1 MSLFASRSLFQ
12 SPRFLTPNTED
23 VNTFGDVD
31 SDYAHLD
38 RFQTAQQ
45 MKQEAADDD
54 VGFFED
60 VATGVAS
67 GVEGFGR
74 SLVGLADMLL
84 FDALPDEWAERTFE
98 RPQGMVGGLV
108 EGITQFGLGLI
119 PGLGV
124 GAKIAKGAKALGAGS
139 KLASTAKGASAA
151 VTADFISF
159 DEHEARLSDFLV
171 GHDAT
176 RNAITEYLQSNEEDS
191 AFEGRMKNVLEGGA
205 LGAVGAVLIKSV
217 KALKKGK
224 QLDGSPEAMA
234 AKEAADR
241 ELQHTLVDAGLA
253 TEEGLKLADEVEALV
268 PESLLR
274 VQADMQMS
282 RLDYAGSP
290 NTKADPTSILPRYPE
305 CK

>member
-1 MSLFASRSLFQ
+1 MSLFATRSLFQ
-12 SPRFLTPNTED
+12 SPRFLAPNSQD
-23 VNTFGDVD
+23 VTTFGEVD
-31 SDYAHLD
+31 EDYAHLD

-45 MKQEAADDD
+45 MKREAPDD

-60 VATGVAS
+60 VGTGLLA

-74 SLVGLADMLL
+74 SLIGFADMVL
-84 FDALPDEWAERTFE
+84 FDALPEEWEERSFD

-108 EGITQFGLGLI
+108 EGITQFGLGLV

-124 GAKIAKGAKALGAGS
+124 AGLAAKGAKAFGAGS
-139 KLASTAKGASAA
+139 KLVSGVKTVSAGA
-151 VTADFISF
+151 TADFIAF

-191 AFEGRMKNVLEGGA
+191 AFEGRMKNVIEGGA
-205 LGAVGAVLIKSV
+205 LGAVGGVLIKSV

-224 QLDGSPEAMA
+224 QLDGTPASIA
-234 AKEAADR
+234 AKEAADK
-241 ELQHTLVDAGLA
+241 ELKHALVDTGLA
-253 TEEGLKLADEVEALV
+253 TEEGLKLSDEVDALL

-274 VQADMQMS
+274 AQSEMQMG
-282 RLDYAGSP
+282 RLNYVGSP
-290 NTKADPTSILPRYPE
+290 NTKSDPTSILPKYPE

>member
-12 SPRFLTPNTED
+12 SPRFLAPNSQD
-23 VNTFGDVD
+23 VTTFGEVD
-31 SDYAHLD
+31 EDYAHLD

-45 MKQEAADDD
+45 MKREAPDD
-54 VGFFED
+54 VGFLED
-60 VATGVAS
+60 VGTGLLA

-74 SLVGLADMLL
+74 SLIGFADMVL
-84 FDALPDEWAERTFE
+84 FDALPEEWEERSFD

-124 GAKIAKGAKALGAGS
+124 AGLAAKGAKAFGAGS
-139 KLASTAKGASAA
+139 KLVSGVKTVSAGA
-151 VTADFISF
+151 TADFIAF

-191 AFEGRMKNVLEGGA
+191 AFEGRMKNVIEGGA
-205 LGAVGAVLIKSV
+205 LGAIGGVLIKSV

-224 QLDGSPEAMA
+224 QLDGTPASIA
-234 AKEAADR
+234 AKEAADK
-241 ELQHTLVDAGLA
+241 ELKHALVDTGLA
-253 TEEGLKLADEVEALV
+253 TEDGLRLVQETDELLPEATM
-268 PESLLR
+268 R
-274 VQADMQMS
+274 VQTQMSVS
-282 RLDYAGSP
+282 RLDYQGSP
-290 NTKADPTSILPRYPE
+290 NTKTDPTSITPKYPE

>member
-1 MSLFASRSLFQ
+1 MSLFASQALLKS
-12 SPRFLTPNTED
+12 SRFLAPNSQD
-23 VNTFGDVD
+23 VTTFGEVD
-31 SDYAHLD
+31 EDYAHLD

-45 MKQEAADDD
+45 MKREAPDD
-54 VGFFED
+54 VGVFED
-60 VATGVAS
+60 VGTGLLA

-74 SLVGLADMLL
+74 SLIGFADMVL
-84 FDALPDEWAERTFE
+84 FDALPEEWEERSFD

-108 EGITQFGLGLI
+108 EGITQFGLGLV

-124 GAKIAKGAKALGAGS
+124 AGLAAKGAKAFGAGS
-139 KLASTAKGASAA
+139 KLVSGVKTVSAGA
-151 VTADFISF
+151 TADFIAF

-205 LGAVGAVLIKSV
+205 LGAVGGVLIKSV

-224 QLDGSPEAMA
+224 QLDGSPETIA

-241 ELQHTLVDAGLA
+241 ELKHALVDTGLA
-253 TEEGLKLADEVEALV
+253 TEEGLKLSDEVDALL

-274 VQADMQMS
+274 AQSEMQMG
-282 RLDYAGSP
+282 RLNYVGSP
-290 NTKADPTSILPRYPE
+290 NTKSDPTSILPKYPE

>member
-12 SPRFLTPNTED
+12 SPRFLAPNSQD
-23 VNTFGDVD
+23 VTTFGEVD
-31 SDYAHLD
+31 EDYAHLD

-45 MKQEAADDD
+45 MKREAPDD

-60 VATGVAS
+60 VGTGLVS

-74 SLVGLADMLL
+74 SLIGFADMVL
-84 FDALPDEWAERTFE
+84 FDALPEEWEERTFD

-119 PGLGV
+119 PGV
-124 GAKIAKGAKALGAGS
+124 GIAGKVAQGAKALGAGT
-139 KLASTAKGASAA
+139 KLVSGIKTITAGA
-151 VTADFISF
+151 TADFIAF

-176 RNAITEYLQSNEEDS
+176 RNSITEYLQSNEEDS
-191 AFEGRMKNVLEGGA
+191 AFEGRMKNVIEGGA
-205 LGAVGAVLIKSV
+205 LGAVGGVLIKSV

-224 QLDGSPEAMA
+224 QLDGSPESIA

-241 ELQHTLVDAGLA
+241 ELVDTLVDNGMA
-253 TEEGLKLADEVEALV
+253 TREGLELVEKAKKLV
-268 PESLLR
+268 PESQLR
-274 VQADMQMS
+274 VQAQMAS
-282 RLDYAGSP
+282 TRLEYGRSLE
-290 NTKADPTSILPRYPE
+290 TKADPTSITPKYPK

>member
-1 MSLFASRSLFQ
+1 MSLFASQALLKS
-12 SPRFLTPNTED
+12 SRFLAPNSQD
-23 VNTFGDVD
+23 VTTFGEVD
-31 SDYAHLD
+31 EDYAHLD

-45 MKQEAADDD
+45 MKREAPDD
-54 VGFFED
+54 VGFIED

-74 SLVGLADMLL
+74 SLIGFADMVL
-84 FDALPDEWAERTFE
+84 FDALPEEWEERTFD

-124 GAKIAKGAKALGAGS
+124 AGLAAKGAKAFGAGS
-139 KLASTAKGASAA
+139 KLVSGVKTITAGA
-151 VTADFISF
+151 TADFIAF

-176 RNAITEYLQSNEEDS
+176 RNSITEYLQSNEEDS

-205 LGAVGAVLIKSV
+205 LGAIGGVLIKSA

-224 QLDGSPEAMA
+224 QLDGSPETIA
-234 AKEAADR
+234 AKEAADK
-241 ELQHTLVDAGLA
+241 ELKHALVDTGLA
-253 TEEGLKLADEVEALV
+253 TEEGLKLADEVEELL

-274 VQADMQMS
+274 AQAEVQMG
-282 RLDYAGSP
+282 RLNYVGSP
-290 NTKADPTSILPRYPE
+290 NTKSDPTSILPKYPE

>member
-12 SPRFLTPNTED
+12 SPRFLAPNSLEAS
-23 VNTFGDVD
+23 TFEEVD
-31 SDYAHLD
+31 EDYAHLD

-45 MKQEAADDD
+45 MKRDAPDD

-60 VATGVAS
+60 VGTGLLA

-74 SLVGLADMLL
+74 SLIGFADMVL
-84 FDALPDEWAERTFE
+84 FDALPEEWEERSFD

-124 GAKIAKGAKALGAGS
+124 AGLAAKGAKAFGAGS
-139 KLASTAKGASAA
+139 KLVSGVKTITAGA
-151 VTADFISF
+151 TADFIAF

-191 AFEGRMKNVLEGGA
+191 AFEGRMKNVIEGGA
-205 LGAVGAVLIKSV
+205 LGAIGGVLIKSV

-224 QLDGSPEAMA
+224 QLDGSPETIA
-234 AKEAADR
+234 AKEAADK
-241 ELQHTLVDAGLA
+241 ELKHALVDTGLA
-253 TEEGLKLADEVEALV
+253 TEEGLKLSDEVDALLPEAL
-268 PESLLR
+268 LR
-274 VQADMQMS
+274 AQADAQMG
-282 RLDYAGSP
+282 RLNYVGSP
-290 NTKADPTSILPRYPE
+290 NTKSDPTSILPKYPE

>member
-1 MSLFASRSLFQ
+1 MSLFASQALLKS
-12 SPRFLTPNTED
+12 SRFLAPNSQD
-23 VNTFGDVD
+23 VTTFGEVD
-31 SDYAHLD
+31 EDYAHLD

-45 MKQEAADDD
+45 MKREAPDD
-54 VGFFED
+54 VGVFED
-60 VATGVAS
+60 VGTGLLA

-74 SLVGLADMLL
+74 SLIGFADMVL
-84 FDALPDEWAERTFE
+84 FDALPEEWEERSFD

-124 GAKIAKGAKALGAGS
+124 AGLAAKGAKAFGAGS
-139 KLASTAKGASAA
+139 KLVSGVKTVSAGA
-151 VTADFISF
+151 TADFIAF

-205 LGAVGAVLIKSV
+205 LGAVGGVLIKSV

-224 QLDGSPEAMA
+224 QLDGSPETIA

-241 ELQHTLVDAGLA
+241 ELKHALVDTGLA
-253 TEEGLKLADEVEALV
+253 TEEGLKLSDEVDALL

-274 VQADMQMS
+274 AQSEMQMG
-282 RLDYAGSP
+282 RLNYVGSP
-290 NTKADPTSILPRYPE
+290 NTKSDPTSILPKYPE

>member
-1 MSLFASRSLFQ
+1 MSLFASRSFFQ
-12 SPRFLTPNTED
+12 NSRFLTPNSQEAT
-23 VNTFGDVD
+23 TFAEVD
-31 SDYAHLD
+31 EDYAHLD
-38 RFQTAQQ
+38 RFQAARQ
-45 MKQEAADDD
+45 MEQEAPDD

-60 VATGVAS
+60 IGTGLLA

-74 SLVGLADMLL
+74 SLIGFADMVL
-84 FDALPDEWAERTFE
+84 FDALPEEWEERSFE

-124 GAKIAKGAKALGAGS
+124 AGLAAKGAKAFGAGS
-139 KLASTAKGASAA
+139 KLVSGVKTVSAGA
-151 VTADFISF
+151 TADFISF

-176 RNAITEYLQSNEEDS
+176 RNAVTEYLQSDEEDS

-205 LGAVGAVLIKSV
+205 LGAIGGVLIKSV

-224 QLDGSPEAMA
+224 QLDGTPASIA
-234 AKEAADR
+234 AKEAADK
-241 ELQHTLVDAGLA
+241 ELQNALVDTGIV
-253 TEEGLKLADEVEALV
+253 TEEGLKLVKETEELL
-268 PESLLR
+268 PEISLR
-274 VQADMQMS
+274 VQTQMEVTG
-282 RLDYAGSP
+282 LDYKGSP
-290 NTKADPTSILPRYPE
+290 NTKSDPTSITPKYPE

>member
-1 MSLFASRSLFQ
+1 MSLFATRSLFQ
-12 SPRFLTPNTED
+12 SPRFLAPNSQGVT
-23 VNTFGDVD
+23 TFEEVD
-31 SDYAHLD
+31 EDYAHLD

-45 MKQEAADDD
+45 MKRDAPDD
-54 VGFFED
+54 VGFIED

-74 SLVGLADMLL
+74 SLVGFADMVL
-84 FDALPDEWAERTFE
+84 FDALPDEWSERTFD

-124 GAKIAKGAKALGAGS
+124 AGIAAKGAKAFGAGS
-139 KLASTAKGASAA
+139 KLVSGVKTITAGA
-151 VTADFISF
+151 TADFIAF

-176 RNAITEYLQSNEEDS
+176 RNSITEYLQSNEEDS

-205 LGAVGAVLIKSV
+205 LGAIGGVLIKSAKV
-217 KALKKGK
+217 LKKGK
-224 QLDGSPEAMA
+224 QLDGSPETIA
-234 AKEAADR
+234 AKEAADK
-241 ELQHTLVDAGLA
+241 ELKHALVDTGLA
-253 TEEGLKLADEVEALV
+253 TEEGLKLADEVEELL

-274 VQADMQMS
+274 AQAELQVG
-282 RLDYAGSP
+282 RLNYVGSP
-290 NTKADPTSILPRYPE
+290 NTKSDPTSILPKYPE

>member
-1 MSLFASRSLFQ
+1 MSLFATRSLFQ
-12 SPRFLTPNTED
+12 SPRFLAPNSQD
-23 VNTFGDVD
+23 VTTFGEVD
-31 SDYAHLD
+31 EDYAHLD

-45 MKQEAADDD
+45 MKRDAPDD
-54 VGFFED
+54 VGFIED
-60 VATGVAS
+60 VGTGLLA

-74 SLVGLADMLL
+74 SLIGFADMVL
-84 FDALPDEWAERTFE
+84 FDALPEEWEERSFD

-124 GAKIAKGAKALGAGS
+124 AGLAAKGAKAFGAGS
-139 KLASTAKGASAA
+139 KLVSGVKTITAGA
-151 VTADFISF
+151 TADFISF

-176 RNAITEYLQSNEEDS
+176 RNSITEYLQSNEEDS

-205 LGAVGAVLIKSV
+205 LGAIGGVLIKSA

-224 QLDGSPEAMA
+224 QLDGSPESIA
-234 AKEAADR
+234 AKEAADK
-241 ELQHTLVDAGLA
+241 ELKNTLVDTGLA
-253 TEEGLKLADEVEALV
+253 TEEGLKLSDEVDALL

-274 VQADMQMS
+274 AQAEMQMG
-282 RLDYAGSP
+282 RLNYVGSP
-290 NTKADPTSILPRYPE
+290 NTKSDPTSILPKYPE

>member
-1 MSLFASRSLFQ
+1 MSLFASQALLKS
-12 SPRFLTPNTED
+12 SRFLAPNSQD
-23 VNTFGDVD
+23 VTTFGEVD
-31 SDYAHLD
+31 EDYAHLD

-45 MKQEAADDD
+45 MKREAPDD
-54 VGFFED
+54 VGFIED

-74 SLVGLADMLL
+74 SLVGFADMVL
-84 FDALPDEWAERTFE
+84 FDALPDEWSERTFD

-124 GAKIAKGAKALGAGS
+124 AGLAAKGAKAFGAGS
-139 KLASTAKGASAA
+139 KLVSGVKTITAGA
-151 VTADFISF
+151 TADFISF

-176 RNAITEYLQSNEEDS
+176 RNSITEYLQSNEEDS

-205 LGAVGAVLIKSV
+205 LGAIGGVLIKSA

-224 QLDGSPEAMA
+224 QLDGSPETIA
-234 AKEAADR
+234 AKEAADK
-241 ELQHTLVDAGLA
+241 ELKHALVDTGLA
-253 TEEGLKLADEVEALV
+253 TEEGLKLADEVEELL

-274 VQADMQMS
+274 AQAEVQVG
-282 RLDYAGSP
+282 RLNYVGSP
-290 NTKADPTSILPRYPE
+290 NTKSDPTSILPKYPE

>member
-1 MSLFASRSLFQ
+1 MSLFASQALLKS
-12 SPRFLTPNTED
+12 SRFLAPNSQD
-23 VNTFGDVD
+23 VTTFGEVD
-31 SDYAHLD
+31 EDYAHLD

-45 MKQEAADDD
+45 MKREAPDD
-54 VGFFED
+54 VGFIED

-74 SLVGLADMLL
+74 SLIGFADMVL
-84 FDALPDEWAERTFE
+84 FDALPDEWSERTFD

-124 GAKIAKGAKALGAGS
+124 AGLAAKGAKAFGAGS
-139 KLASTAKGASAA
+139 KLVSGVKTITAGA
-151 VTADFISF
+151 TADFIAF

-176 RNAITEYLQSNEEDS
+176 RNSITEYLQSNEEDS

-205 LGAVGAVLIKSV
+205 LGAIGGVLIKSA

-224 QLDGSPEAMA
+224 QLDGSPETIA
-234 AKEAADR
+234 AKEAADK
-241 ELQHTLVDAGLA
+241 ELKHALVDTGLA
-253 TEEGLKLADEVEALV
+253 TEEGLKLADEVEELL

-274 VQADMQMS
+274 AQAEVQMG
-282 RLDYAGSP
+282 RLNYVGSP
-290 NTKADPTSILPRYPE
+290 NTKSDPTSILPKYPE

>member
-1 MSLFASRSLFQ
+1 MSLFASQALLKS
-12 SPRFLTPNTED
+12 SRFLAPNSQD
-23 VNTFGDVD
+23 VTTFGEVD
-31 SDYAHLD
+31 EDYAHLD

-45 MKQEAADDD
+45 MKRDAPDD
-54 VGFFED
+54 VGFLED
-60 VATGVAS
+60 VGTGLLA

-74 SLVGLADMLL
+74 SLIGFADMVL
-84 FDALPDEWAERTFE
+84 FDALPEEWEERSFD

-124 GAKIAKGAKALGAGS
+124 AGLAAKGAKAFGAGS
-139 KLASTAKGASAA
+139 KLVSGVKTITAGA
-151 VTADFISF
+151 TADFIAF

-176 RNAITEYLQSNEEDS
+176 RNSITEYLQSNEEDS

-205 LGAVGAVLIKSV
+205 LGAIGGVLIKSA

-224 QLDGSPEAMA
+224 QLDGSPETIA
-234 AKEAADR
+234 AKEAADK
-241 ELQHTLVDAGLA
+241 ELKNTLVDTGLA
-253 TEEGLKLADEVEALV
+253 TEEGLKLSDEVDALL

-274 VQADMQMS
+274 AQAEMQMG
-282 RLDYAGSP
+282 RLNYVGSP
-290 NTKADPTSILPRYPE
+290 NTKSDPTSILPKYPE

>member
-1 MSLFASRSLFQ
+1 MSLFATRSLFQ
-12 SPRFLTPNTED
+12 SPRFLAPNSQD
-23 VNTFGDVD
+23 VTTFGEVD
-31 SDYAHLD
+31 EDYAHLD

-45 MKQEAADDD
+45 MKRDAPDD
-54 VGFFED
+54 VGFIED
-60 VATGVAS
+60 VGTGLLA

-74 SLVGLADMLL
+74 SLIGLADMVL
-84 FDALPDEWAERTFE
+84 FDAVPDEWSERSFD

-124 GAKIAKGAKALGAGS
+124 AGLAAKGAKAFGAGS
-139 KLASTAKGASAA
+139 KLVSGVKTITAGA
-151 VTADFISF
+151 TADFISF

-176 RNAITEYLQSNEEDS
+176 RNSITEYLQSNEEDS

-205 LGAVGAVLIKSV
+205 LGAIGGVLIKSA

-224 QLDGSPEAMA
+224 QLDGSPESIA
-234 AKEAADR
+234 AKEAADK
-241 ELQHTLVDAGLA
+241 ELKNTLVDTGLA
-253 TEEGLKLADEVEALV
+253 TEEGLKLSDEVDALL

-274 VQADMQMS
+274 AQAEMQMG
-282 RLDYAGSP
+282 RLNYVGSP
-290 NTKADPTSILPRYPE
+290 NTKSDPTSILPKYPE

>member
-1 MSLFASRSLFQ
+1 MSLFATRSLFQ
-12 SPRFLTPNTED
+12 SPRFLAPNSQD
-23 VNTFGDVD
+23 VTTFGEVD
-31 SDYAHLD
+31 EDYAHLD

-45 MKQEAADDD
+45 MKRDAPDD
-54 VGFFED
+54 VGFIED
-60 VATGVAS
+60 VGTGLLA

-74 SLVGLADMLL
+74 SLIGLADMVL
-84 FDALPDEWAERTFE
+84 FDAVPDEWSERSFD

-124 GAKIAKGAKALGAGS
+124 AGLAAKGAKAFGADS
-139 KLASTAKGASAA
+139 KLVSGVKTITAGA
-151 VTADFISF
+151 TADFISF

-176 RNAITEYLQSNEEDS
+176 RNSITEYLQSNEEDS

-205 LGAVGAVLIKSV
+205 LGAIGGVLIKSA

-224 QLDGSPEAMA
+224 QLDGSPESIA
-234 AKEAADR
+234 AKEAADK
-241 ELQHTLVDAGLA
+241 ELKNTLVDTGLA
-253 TEEGLKLADEVEALV
+253 TEEGLKLSDEVDALL

-274 VQADMQMS
+274 AQAEMQMG
-282 RLDYAGSP
+282 RLNYVGSP
-290 NTKADPTSILPRYPE
+290 NTKSDPTSILPKYPE

>member
-1 MSLFASRSLFQ
+1 MSLFATRSLFQ
-12 SPRFLTPNTED
+12 SPRFLAPNSQD
-23 VNTFGDVD
+23 VTTFGEVD
-31 SDYAHLD
+31 EDYAHLD

-45 MKQEAADDD
+45 MKREAPDD
-54 VGFFED
+54 VGFLED
-60 VATGVAS
+60 VGTGLLS

-74 SLVGLADMLL
+74 SLVGLADMVL
-84 FDALPDEWAERTFE
+84 FDAVPDEWSERSFD

-124 GAKIAKGAKALGAGS
+124 AGLASKGAKLAGAGS
-139 KLASTAKGASAA
+139 KLVSGVKTVSAGA
-151 VTADFISF
+151 TADFIAF

-176 RNAITEYLQSNEEDS
+176 RNSITEYLQSNEEDS

-205 LGAVGAVLIKSV
+205 LGAIGGVLIKSA

-224 QLDGSPEAMA
+224 QLDGSPESIA

-241 ELQHTLVDAGLA
+241 ELVDTLVDNGMA
-253 TEEGLKLADEVEALV
+253 TREGLELVEKAKKLV
-268 PESLLR
+268 PESQLR
-274 VQADMQMS
+274 VQAQMAS
-282 RLDYAGSP
+282 TRLEYGRSLE
-290 NTKADPTSILPRYPE
+290 TKADPTSITPKYPK

>member
-12 SPRFLTPNTED
+12 SPRFLAPNSQD
-23 VNTFGDVD
+23 VTTFGEVD
-31 SDYAHLD
+31 EDYAHLD

-45 MKQEAADDD
+45 MKREAPDD
-54 VGFFED
+54 VGVFED
-60 VATGVAS
+60 VGTGLLA

-74 SLVGLADMLL
+74 SLIGFADMVL
-84 FDALPDEWAERTFE
+84 FDALPEEWEERSFD

-108 EGITQFGLGLI
+108 EGITQFGLGLV

-124 GAKIAKGAKALGAGS
+124 AGLAAKGAKAFGAGS
-139 KLASTAKGASAA
+139 KLVSGVKTVSAGA
-151 VTADFISF
+151 TADFIAF

-176 RNAITEYLQSNEEDS
+176 RNSITEYLQSNEEDS
-191 AFEGRMKNVLEGGA
+191 AFEGRMKNVIEGGA
-205 LGAVGAVLIKSV
+205 LGAVGGVLIKSV

-224 QLDGSPEAMA
+224 QLDGSPESIA

-241 ELQHTLVDAGLA
+241 ELVDTLVDNGMA
-253 TEEGLKLADEVEALV
+253 TREGLELVEKAKKLV
-268 PESLLR
+268 PESQLR
-274 VQADMQMS
+274 VQAQMAS
-282 RLDYAGSP
+282 TRLEYGRSLE
-290 NTKADPTSILPRYPE
+290 TKADPTSILPKYPK

>member
-1 MSLFASRSLFQ
+1 MSLFASRSFFQ
-12 SPRFLTPNTED
+12 NSRFLTPNSQEAT
-23 VNTFGDVD
+23 TFAEVD
-31 SDYAHLD
+31 EDYAHLD
-38 RFQTAQQ
+38 RFQAARQ
-45 MKQEAADDD
+45 MEQEAPDD

-60 VATGVAS
+60 IGTGLLA

-74 SLVGLADMLL
+74 SLIGFADMVL
-84 FDALPDEWAERTFE
+84 FDALPEEWEERSFE

-124 GAKIAKGAKALGAGS
+124 AGLAAKGAKAFGAGS
-139 KLASTAKGASAA
+139 KLVSGVKTVSAGA
-151 VTADFISF
+151 TADFISF

-176 RNAITEYLQSNEEDS
+176 RNAVTEYLQSDEEDS

-205 LGAVGAVLIKSV
+205 LGAIGGVLIKSV

-224 QLDGSPEAMA
+224 QLDGTPASIA
-234 AKEAADR
+234 AKEAADK
-241 ELQHTLVDAGLA
+241 ELQNTLVDTGIV
-253 TEEGLKLADEVEALV
+253 TEEGLKLVKETEELL
-268 PESLLR
+268 PEISLR
-274 VQADMQMS
+274 VQTQMEVTG
-282 RLDYAGSP
+282 LDYKGSP
-290 NTKADPTSILPRYPE
+290 NTKSDPTSITPKYPE

>member
-1 MSLFASRSLFQ
+1 MSLFATRSLFQ
-12 SPRFLTPNTED
+12 SPRFLATNSQD
-23 VNTFGDVD
+23 VTTFGEVD
-31 SDYAHLD
+31 EDYAHLD

-45 MKQEAADDD
+45 MKRDAPDD
-54 VGFFED
+54 VGFLED
-60 VATGVAS
+60 VGTGLLA

-74 SLVGLADMLL
+74 SLIGFADMVL
-84 FDALPDEWAERTFE
+84 FDALPEEWEERSFD

-108 EGITQFGLGLI
+108 EGITQFSLGLI

-124 GAKIAKGAKALGAGS
+124 AGLASKGVKALGAGS
-139 KLASTAKGASAA
+139 KLVSGVKTVSAGA
-151 VTADFISF
+151 TADFISF

-205 LGAVGAVLIKSV
+205 LGAVGGVLIKSA

-224 QLDGSPEAMA
+224 QLDGSPESIA
-234 AKEAADR
+234 AKEAADK
-241 ELQHTLVDAGLA
+241 ELKNTLVDTGLA
-253 TEEGLKLADEVEALV
+253 TEEGLKLSDEVDALL

-274 VQADMQMS
+274 AQAEMQMG
-282 RLDYAGSP
+282 RLNYVGSP
-290 NTKADPTSILPRYPE
+290 NTKSDPTSILPKYPE

>member
-1 MSLFASRSLFQ
+1 MSLFASRSFFQ
-12 SPRFLTPNTED
+12 NSRFLTPNSQEAT
-23 VNTFGDVD
+23 TFAEVD
-31 SDYAHLD
+31 EDYAHLD
-38 RFQTAQQ
+38 RFQAARQ
-45 MKQEAADDD
+45 MEQEAPDD

-60 VATGVAS
+60 IGTGLLA

-74 SLVGLADMLL
+74 SLIGFADMVL
-84 FDALPDEWAERTFE
+84 FDALPEEWEERSFE

-124 GAKIAKGAKALGAGS
+124 AGLAAKGAKAFGAGS
-139 KLASTAKGASAA
+139 KLVSGVKTVSAGA
-151 VTADFISF
+151 TADFISF

-176 RNAITEYLQSNEEDS
+176 RNAITEYLQSDEEDS

-205 LGAVGAVLIKSV
+205 LGAIGGVLIKSV

-224 QLDGSPEAMA
+224 QLDGTPASIA
-234 AKEAADR
+234 AKEAADK
-241 ELQHTLVDAGLA
+241 ELQNALVDTGIV
-253 TEEGLKLADEVEALV
+253 TEEGLKLVKETEELL
-268 PESLLR
+268 PEISLR
-274 VQADMQMS
+274 VQTQMEVTG
-282 RLDYAGSP
+282 LDYKGSP
-290 NTKADPTSILPRYPE
+290 NTKSDPTSITPKYPE

>member
-1 MSLFASRSLFQ
+1 MSLFATRSLFQ
-12 SPRFLTPNTED
+12 SPRFLAPNSQD
-23 VNTFGDVD
+23 VTTFGEVD
-31 SDYAHLD
+31 EDYAHLD

-45 MKQEAADDD
+45 MKRDAPDD
-54 VGFFED
+54 VGFLED
-60 VATGVAS
+60 VGTGLLA

-74 SLVGLADMLL
+74 SLIGFADMVL
-84 FDALPDEWAERTFE
+84 FDALPEEWEERSFD

-124 GAKIAKGAKALGAGS
+124 AGLASKGAKAFGAGS
-139 KLASTAKGASAA
+139 KLVSGVKTITAGA
-151 VTADFISF
+151 TADFIAF

-205 LGAVGAVLIKSV
+205 LGAVGGVLIKSV

-224 QLDGSPEAMA
+224 QLDGSPETIA

-241 ELQHTLVDAGLA
+241 ELKHALVDTGLA
-253 TEEGLKLADEVEALV
+253 TEEGLKLSDEVDALL

-274 VQADMQMS
+274 AQSEMQMG
-282 RLDYAGSP
+282 RLNYVGSP
-290 NTKADPTSILPRYPE
+290 NTKSDPTSILPKYPE

>member
-1 MSLFASRSLFQ
+1 MSLFASQALLKS
-12 SPRFLTPNTED
+12 SRFLAPNSQD
-23 VNTFGDVD
+23 VTTFGEVD
-31 SDYAHLD
+31 EDYAHLD

-45 MKQEAADDD
+45 MKREAPDD
-54 VGFFED
+54 VGFIED

-74 SLVGLADMLL
+74 SLVGFADMVL
-84 FDALPDEWAERTFE
+84 FDALPDEWSERTFD

-124 GAKIAKGAKALGAGS
+124 AGLAAKGAKAFGAGS
-139 KLASTAKGASAA
+139 KLVSGVKTITAGA
-151 VTADFISF
+151 TADFIAF

-176 RNAITEYLQSNEEDS
+176 RNSITEYLQSNEEDS

-205 LGAVGAVLIKSV
+205 LGAIGGVLIKSA

-224 QLDGSPEAMA
+224 QLDGSPETIA
-234 AKEAADR
+234 AKEAADK
-241 ELQHTLVDAGLA
+241 ELKHALVDTGLA
-253 TEEGLKLADEVEALV
+253 TEEGLKLADEVEELL

-274 VQADMQMS
+274 AQAEVQMG
-282 RLDYAGSP
+282 RLNYVGSP
-290 NTKADPTSILPRYPE
+290 NTKSDPTSILPKYPE

>member
-12 SPRFLTPNTED
+12 SPRFLAPNSQD
-23 VNTFGDVD
+23 VTTFGEVD
-31 SDYAHLD
+31 EDYAHLD
-38 RFQTAQQ
+38 RFQTARK
-45 MKQEAADDD
+45 MEQEDPDD
-54 VGFFED
+54 VGFLED
-60 VATGVAS
+60 VGTGLLA

-74 SLVGLADMLL
+74 SLIGFADMVL
-84 FDALPDEWAERTFE
+84 FDALPEEWEERSFD

-124 GAKIAKGAKALGAGS
+124 AGLASKGVKALGAGS
-139 KLASTAKGASAA
+139 KLVSGVKTVSAG

-205 LGAVGAVLIKSV
+205 LGAVGGVLIKSA

-224 QLDGSPEAMA
+224 QLDGSPESIA
-234 AKEAADR
+234 AKEAADK
-241 ELQHTLVDAGLA
+241 ELKNTLVDTGLA
-253 TEEGLKLADEVEALV
+253 TEEGLKLSDEVDALL

-274 VQADMQMS
+274 AQAEMQMG
-282 RLDYAGSP
+282 RLNYVGSP
-290 NTKADPTSILPRYPE
+290 NTKSDPTSILPKYPE

>member
-1 MSLFASRSLFQ
+1 MSLFASQALLKS
-12 SPRFLTPNTED
+12 SRFLAPNSQD
-23 VNTFGDVD
+23 VTTFGEVD
-31 SDYAHLD
+31 EDYAHLD

-45 MKQEAADDD
+45 MKREAPDD
-54 VGFFED
+54 VGVFED
-60 VATGVAS
+60 VGTGLLA

-74 SLVGLADMLL
+74 SLIGFADMVL
-84 FDALPDEWAERTFE
+84 FDALPEEWEERSFD

-108 EGITQFGLGLI
+108 EGITQFGLGLV

-124 GAKIAKGAKALGAGS
+124 AGLAAKGAKAFGAGS
-139 KLASTAKGASAA
+139 KLVSGVKTVSAGA
-151 VTADFISF
+151 TADFIAF

-191 AFEGRMKNVLEGGA
+191 AFEGRMKNVIEGGA
-205 LGAVGAVLIKSV
+205 LGAIGGVLIKSV

-224 QLDGSPEAMA
+224 QLDGSPETIA
-234 AKEAADR
+234 AKEAADK
-241 ELQHTLVDAGLA
+241 ELKHALVDTGLA
-253 TEEGLKLADEVEALV
+253 TEEGLKLSDEVDALL

-274 VQADMQMS
+274 AQSEMQMG
-282 RLDYAGSP
+282 RLNYVGSP
-290 NTKADPTSILPRYPE
+290 NTKSDPTSILPKYPE

>member
-1 MSLFASRSLFQ
+1 MSLFASQALLKS
-12 SPRFLTPNTED
+12 SRFLAPNSQD
-23 VNTFGDVD
+23 VTTFGEVD
-31 SDYAHLD
+31 EDYAHLD

-45 MKQEAADDD
+45 MKRDAPDD
-54 VGFFED
+54 VGFLED
-60 VATGVAS
+60 VGTGLLA

-74 SLVGLADMLL
+74 SLIGFADMVL
-84 FDALPDEWAERTFE
+84 FDALPEEWEERSFD

-124 GAKIAKGAKALGAGS
+124 AGLAAKGAKAFGAGS
-139 KLASTAKGASAA
+139 KLVSGVKTITAGA
-151 VTADFISF
+151 TADFIAF

-176 RNAITEYLQSNEEDS
+176 RNSITEYLQSNEEDS

-205 LGAVGAVLIKSV
+205 LGAIGGVLIKSA

-224 QLDGSPEAMA
+224 QLDGSPETIA
-234 AKEAADR
+234 AKEAADK
-241 ELQHTLVDAGLA
+241 ELKHALVDTGLA
-253 TEEGLKLADEVEALV
+253 TEEGLKLSDEVDALL

-274 VQADMQMS
+274 AQAEMQMG
-282 RLDYAGSP
+282 RLNYVGSP
-290 NTKADPTSILPRYPE
+290 NTKSDPTSILPKYPE